1 MKSDIDIKDD
11 VYMVISA
18 SKLKTAV
25 TGSLCKRQ
33 RPYYSKDSSRKEDIC
48 MSVLANKTSQQQEVF
63 VNVNIYVQDQNV
75 VRSGNTQKEEN
86 TERLRELCKLSFL
99 TLNQVHCTDFRLSI
113 DEQRVV
119 ECKDTSEHII
129 NNKILYQTIND

>member
-1 MKSDIDIKDD
+1 M
-11 VYMVISA
+11 
-18 SKLKTAV
+18 
-25 TGSLCKRQ
+25 
-33 RPYYSKDSSRKEDIC
+33 KEDIC
-48 MSVLANKTSQQQEVF
+48 ISVLANKTSQQQEVF

-75 VRSGNTQKEEN
+75 VRNGSTQREEN
-86 TERLRELCKLSFL
+86 TERLRELCKLSFS
-99 TLNQVHCTDFRLSI
+99 TLNPVHGTDFRLSI